1 MRSLAAVSASAQ
13 SICSSSAPVTRSR
26 RPMKRM
32 RTPSALSSG
41 VSEAM
46 RWENMRMSAVTSSA
60 GRDQFSVENE

>member
-1 MRSLAAVSASAQ
+1 MLSLPAVRCSAQ
-13 SICSSSAPVTRSR
+13 SICSSSAEVTRSR

-32 RTPSALSSG
+32 RTPSSSSSG